1 MGSVGRRG
9 LVSARGFDPEQ
20 PVDRPVR
27 TAAPLSESYVWGR
40 AELARLESA
49 ILRGHRPCLPF
60 AAAISVDALLAA
72 ERVEVEQQL
81 VAAGRLQQVD
91 HLLGGPADSRPTML
105 AGLVKQLQRRGFA
118 VHGIFTLGQDHDDVG
133 CFERLVAWVE
143 AQGLVTVELRLW
155 TPDPSS
161 SVVRQLARQD
171 RILHR
176 SLERWDGAHVVV
188 TPKQMSAQTLYRGW
202 VWAQRRLGSITSFWR
217 RRPRERAALLRYVG
231 TMLASKLAPLRAQAR
246 VRERLL
252 PAFASC

>member
-1 MGSVGRRG
+1 M
-9 LVSARGFDPEQ
+9 
-20 PVDRPVR
+20 R

-72 ERVEVEQQL
+72 E
-81 VAAGRLQQVD
+81 QVID
-91 HLLGGPADSRPTML
+91 LLEASGCNELLIDFDTLGGPADSRPTML